1 MDRLRYLQWQLAK
14 KANRQAEGGN
24 KGEAK
29 RLRGQA
35 QAAPSCTGN
44 AKPKRRPT
52 TRPTRKSVRGIQ
64 RRIEVAQRE
73 AQQAKRSL
81 ADQQTE
87 MGRLRNVLRDNARE
101 AGRLGDAFRQAT
113 REAQGIKLQASG
125 MARLEA
131 GKSGMRSTVGQAVA
145 GTAALAVPTKIS
157 ADYQAIVRDIAIKAG
172 GGRFR

>member
-1 MDRLRYLQWQLAK
+1 M
-14 KANRQAEGGN
+14 
-24 KGEAK
+24 
-29 RLRGQA
+29 
-35 QAAPSCTGN
+35 
-44 AKPKRRPT
+44 
-52 TRPTRKSVRGIQ
+52 
-64 RRIEVAQRE
+64 AQRE

-101 AGRLGDAFRQAT
+101 AGRLGDAFRQAA

-172 GGRFR
+172 VAGSAEERDLSRTVITTSRDTGMARNQVADVINQLVSAGMELDVASGFAPVAAKFVVGQGAGAWIPRG